1 MLNQLVRY
9 IPVINYIAE
18 KKPATICEI
27 GSGSYGI
34 GRFLDIDFIGI
45 DTTFDDY
52 SKEIKTNQ
60 NTRMRRIVASADRI
74 PLESSGVDLV
84 FSLDTFEHISQTA
97 REQSVNEILRV
108 ASKYAVIGF
117 PCGEPAKKMDILI
130 NKYYR
135 LFGRK
140 APLWLT
146 EHLSIEYPSEH
157 FIDEILKQKGYK
169 YSVVKNENVIF
180 HFLLVVFESLPL
192 LNKISSKISQSKSDT
207 GRRLASSV
215 NSGKCYR
222 KIYFIEK

>member
-9 IPVINYIAE
+9 IPVINYINE
-18 KKPATICEI
+18 KKPSTISEI

-52 SKEIKTNQ
+52 SKKIKENR
-60 NTRMRRIVASADRI
+60 NTKMRQIVASADRI
-74 PLESSGVDLV
+74 PLESSSIDLV
-84 FSLDTFEHISQTA
+84 FSLDTFEHISQSA

-108 ASKYAVIGF
+108 AGKYAVIGF
-117 PCGEPAKKMDILI
+117 PCGEPAKKMDKRI

-146 EHLSIEYPSEH
+146 EHLSNEYPSEY
-157 FIDEILKQKGYK
+157 FIDEILKQRSYK

-180 HFLLVVFESLPL
+180 HFLLVIFESLPL
-192 LNKISSKISQSKSDT
+192 LNKISSKISRSKSDFI
-207 GRRLASSV
+207 RKLASSV